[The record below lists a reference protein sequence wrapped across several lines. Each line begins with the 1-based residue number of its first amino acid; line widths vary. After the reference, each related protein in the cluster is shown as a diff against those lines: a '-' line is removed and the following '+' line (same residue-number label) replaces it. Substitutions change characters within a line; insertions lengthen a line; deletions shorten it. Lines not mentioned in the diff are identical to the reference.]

1 MKKENCRYLTPF
13 KMCIIDNFPFIEA
26 DFDAITNYQLLCKV
40 VEYLN
45 KVIASE
51 NEQNKA
57 IKEIQ
62 DFLNTLDL
70 QDEVDKKLDE
80 MAESGEL
87 QEIIASYLNANAIWG
102 FDNVASMKT
111 ATNLINGSYAKTLG
125 YYAKND
131 GGGATYKIRTITND
145 DVVNEMDIIELAD
158 DTLIAELVIEN
169 NTINMKQVGCSSE
182 VADNSTIINTMI
194 SKYCNEYIGNK
205 DIYFPADTYPITH
218 AIEIEKGHFTFNGGL
233 ATIKQN
239 ADNTP
244 IIEFTYPSSPL
255 YTAKVTLKDITLEFA
270 NQQTKSN
277 GYGIKFDHMVYQSN
291 FENITVIKPY
301 IGIGTN
307 SSLDES
313 LWKISWKQIL
323 INSFYYRGFSLV
335 VTTGAPQNYFENI
348 YLQCAGVTQVGG
360 CCFYANNLQA
370 VIDNIEV
377 NTNSNGAQFMHLSA
391 CSVKLGNFVCEGL
404 TVATNR
410 LFDIVQ
416 STLTVNTIIVTDYN
430 GEFSDSNALIDN
442 YRSSIDINWIK
453 ITKRSGATD
462 NLHIVRNSDVGGD
475 YNHITKI
482 GRIGSSGNQKVSD
495 YVLAAGNGKGLV
507 EVGKEPMANYNELGA
522 NTKIYGDIFIKKL
535 TGNVELSFD
544 NTTVGIGEYNIIVND
559 FDSKTLTIK
568 VPHYNGAY
576 IETTVTVSESSLTT
590 LKFVF
595 TGRPYNLGWILYK
608 NGAYL
613 QSSNL

>member
-1 MKKENCRYLTPF
+1 MKEKNCGYLTPF
-13 KMCIIDNFPFIEA
+13 KLCIIDNFPFIEA

-45 KVIASE
+45 KVIVNE

-87 QEIIASYLNANAIWG
+87 QEIIADYLNAKAVFG
-102 FDNVASMKT
+102 FDTVASMKS
-111 ATNLINGSYAKTLG
+111 ATNLINGSYAETLG

-131 GGGATYKIRTITND
+131 GGSALYKIRTITND

-158 DTLIAELVIEN
+158 DTLVAELIIKD

-194 SKYCNEYIGNK
+194 SKYCNEYLGNK

-233 ATIKQN
+233 ATIRQD

-270 NQQTKSN
+270 NQQTESN
-277 GYGIKFDHMVYQSN
+277 GYGIKFDHMVYQST
-291 FENITVIKPY
+291 FENITIIKPY
-301 IGIGTN
+301 IGIGTVSN
-307 SSLDES
+307 IDQS
-313 LWKISWKQIL
+313 LWKMSWKQIL
-323 INSFYYRGFSLV
+323 INSFYYRGFSLIAN
-335 VTTGAPQNYFENI
+335 TGAPQNYFENI

-377 NTNSNGAQFMHLSA
+377 NTNSNGAQFMHLSLS
-391 CSVKLGNFVCEGL
+391 SVKLGIFCSEGL

-410 LFDIVQ
+410 LLDIVQ
-416 STLTVNTIIVTDYN
+416 STLSVDTIIVSDYT

-442 YRSSIDINWIK
+442 YKSSIDINWIK
-453 ITKRSGATD
+453 ITKRAGAVN
-462 NLHIVRNSDVGGD
+462 NLHIVRNSDSGAES
-475 YNHITKI
+475 NHITKI
-482 GRIGSSGNQKVSD
+482 GRIGTSGNQQVSD
-495 YVLAAGNGKGLV
+495 YVLAGGNGKGLV
-507 EVGKEPMANYNELGA
+507 EVGKEPMANYNELNA

-559 FDSKTLTIK
+559 FNSNTLTIK

-576 IETTVTVSESSLTT
+576 IVTTVTVSEASLTT

-608 NGAYL
+608 NGTYL

>member
-1 MKKENCRYLTPF
+1 MRKDILTPF

-45 KVIASE
+45 KVITNE

-102 FDNVASMKT
+102 FDNVASMKS
-111 ATNLINGSYAKTLG
+111 ATNLISGSYAKTLG
-125 YYAKND
+125 YFSKND

-182 VADNSTIINTMI
+182 VADNSTIINAMI
-194 SKYCNEYIGNK
+194 NKYCNEYLGNK

-270 NQQTKSN
+270 NQQTETN

-307 SSLDES
+307 ANLDES

-323 INSFYYRGFSLV
+323 INSFYYRGFSLAV
-335 VTTGAPQNYFENI
+335 STGAPQNYFENI
-348 YLQCAGVTQVGG
+348 YLQCAGVTVTGG

-377 NTNSNGAQFMHLSA
+377 NTNTNGCQFMSLSTS
-391 CSVKLGNFVCEGL
+391 SVKLSNFVCETL
-404 TVATNR
+404 TVASNR
-410 LFDIVQ
+410 LFQ
-416 STLTVNTIIVTDYN
+416 LAQTTLTINNILVSDYD
-430 GEFSDSNALIDN
+430 GEFGDLNCLFDN
-442 YRSSIDINWIK
+442 YLSSISVDWLKINK
-453 ITKRSGATD
+453 KETATN
-462 NLHIVRNSDVGGD
+462 NLYIVRNSSSEGT

-482 GRIGSSGNQKVSD
+482 GKISNLGNQKVTD
-495 YVLAAGNGKGLV
+495 YTLTASNGKGLV
-507 EVGKEPMANYNELGA
+507 LVEKDPQANYSTLNA
-522 NTKIYGDIFIKKL
+522 NTKVYGDVFIKQL

-544 NTTVGIGEYNIIVND
+544 NTTIGIGEYNIIVND
-559 FDSKTLTIK
+559 FNSNALTLKIPRYDGAYHVDTVTLTESAFTTIK
-568 VPHYNGAY
+568 
-576 IETTVTVSESSLTT
+576 I
-590 LKFVF
+590 VF
-595 TGRPYNLGWILYK
+595 TGRPYNLGYIVYK
-608 NGAYL
+608 NGAYNT
-613 QSSNL
+613 SNSL